1 MIEGA
6 DHLVLDGSV
15 TLAWSLSDE
24 SSDYA
29 DRVLDDL
36 ATHSALVSSIW
47 LLEVANGL
55 LIAERRNRCT
65 FAEAAGIAAVLRSL
79 SIAVEAPTAERTFGD
94 ILNLGRAHRLSTY
107 DAAYLDLA
115 IRHGIP
121 LATLDE
127 RLIQAAAQAGVAIY
141 APTGGD

>member
-6 DHLVLDGSV
+6 DYLVLDGSV

-29 DRVLDDL
+29 DRVLEDL
-36 ATHSALVSSIW
+36 ATHPALVPSIW
-47 LLEVANGL
+47 LLEVANAL
-55 LIAERRNRCT
+55 LVAERLNRCT
-65 FAEAAGIAAVLRSL
+65 VAESAGIIAVLGSL
-79 SIAVEAPTAERTFGD
+79 PIAIEASTAERAFGD
-94 ILNLGRAHRLSTY
+94 VTNLGRAHGLSAY

-127 RLIQAAAQAGVAIY
+127 RLIEAAAQTGVAIY
-141 APTGGD
+141 VPTGGG